1 MNRLRTHIVRI
12 IVLVL
17 IWTGFSLYM
26 VQSAKAEYSSHA
38 FARWFSTM
46 LSTSR
51 TADLQKQLNELRKSN
66 DHLDKILEKASKI
79 IRRNNK
85 EFDFPFAKSAQS
97 RQVYQLLLFEW
108 NQFQTENAMAGVPV
122 QPTVT
127 VKSLVP
133 IKVDKSGTCG
143 TVSEIVKVPRTLLR
157 SEVLNLN
164 PQNTS
169 VSLIP
174 MSSGIAIG
182 AP

>member
-26 VQSAKAEYSSHA
+26 VQSARAEYSSHA

-46 LSTSR
+46 LSASQK
-51 TADLQKQLNELRKSN
+51 ADLQKQLNELRESN
-66 DHLDKILEKASKI
+66 DHLDKVLEKASKI
-79 IRRNNK
+79 VRRNNE
-85 EFDFPFAKSAQS
+85 EFTFPFAKAAKT

-108 NQFQTENAMAGVPV
+108 NQFQTENTMAGVPV
-122 QPTVT
+122 QQTVT

-133 IKVDKSGTCG
+133 IKVDKSGACSTA
-143 TVSEIVKVPRTLLR
+143 TEIVKAPRAFLR
-157 SEVLNLN
+157 SEVLLPNS
-164 PQNTS
+164 QS
-169 VSLIP
+169 IAVSLVP